1 MSEYTCRPMIANLL
15 YVCMCVHLFTRMC
28 VCVCGLY
35 VCVCCWY
42 CILPKS
48 DELKWVLKEVG
59 GRIFESCDISCK
71 NMPTSNTVSLAL
83 FIPHYITFYVFLD
96 EQWSLT
102 SHILLYYVKSVIILH
117 KTCMLY
123 QNNLHKIE

>member
-1 MSEYTCRPMIANLL
+1 
-15 YVCMCVHLFTRMC
+15 MC
-28 VCVCGLY
+28 VCVCVWIIC
-35 VCVCCWY
+35 VCVLMY
-42 CILPKS
+42 CILPKYAQS
-48 DELKWVLKEVG
+48 DELKWVLKEAG